1 MPSLETADRRGYYR
15 AMSVAANAPYD
26 FICVVDDAAGKLAGL
41 SNAVAAMLREIPAD
55 RLHGVVLRYREAEDA
70 LLVILRIDRILAMT
84 MARERLLREADR
96 KQIKTLEPDRLTPAD
111 RKRFYDSHIKHYDEL
126 ADCKMDAPQ
135 VILGLKLRPK
145 RAERKPAAASPGGTT
160 TTSKTRGIVSRVEA
174 PVAAPTAPA
183 PQRAPDVTVALQDP
197 AGGPVNYAKLRYA
210 GGGRIV
216 VLSGTA
222 YAQGSQLILTF
233 HERGPGGSDVG
244 GFGVVGPPEGDCV
257 SIEPLEPSPAFTAV
271 MKDLASLYPG

>member
-1 MPSLETADRRGYYR
+1 
-15 AMSVAANAPYD
+15 MSVAANAPYD

-55 RLHGVVLRYREAEDA
+55 RLHSVVLRYREGEDA
-70 LLVILRIDRILAMT
+70 LLVVFRIDRILAMT

-111 RKRFYDSHIKHYDEL
+111 RKRFYDAHLKHYDEL
-126 ADCKMDAPQ
+126 AECKMDAPQ

-145 RAERKPAAASPGGTT
+145 RVERKPAAAASGGGA

-183 PQRAPDVTVALQDP
+183 PQRAPDVTVALQEP
-197 AGGPVNYAKLRYA
+197 GGPANYAKLRYA

-222 YAQGSQLILTF
+222 YAEGTQVILTF

-257 SIEPLEPSPAFTAV
+257 SIEPLEPTPALRAV
-271 MKDLASLYPG
+271 LVDLASLYGR